1 MESSTQAITQSMA
14 EEKEEGKEPFPL
26 KVPKRRKKWRKPLI
40 FLAVAAAAVG
50 AWRFLRPA
58 QEAGN
63 GPGMYQPVQAQVRD
77 LIVSVSGSGTL
88 TPIESYQV
96 RALVAGDVLSAPFEE
111 GDQVEKGDLL
121 YRIDA
126 GDAELSLAQ
135 AQLSLRQ
142 AQTAYDQLKDSL
154 TPAPSSSGV
163 VQTLHVQKGDRVA
176 PGTAIADIADT
187 STMTL
192 TLPFQAADAAA
203 IVPGQ
208 SAQVTIAGT
217 METLPGTVESVSS
230 GQLVGAGGALVRQVE
245 IRVANPGALT
255 SSTWATAS
263 VDGVSCAGSGQFAPN
278 SRQTVTA
285 QTSGEV
291 TAIHVTAGSQVDA
304 GTALVTL
311 GGGEA
316 DSALESASVTLENAK
331 LSLRRCQETLENYT
345 ITAPISGT
353 VIEKALKEG
362 DKVNSMDS
370 GTLTTL
376 FDLSRLKLQ
385 MNVSELNIGQVQVGQ
400 EVEITAEALPGET
413 YHGRVEKVSI
423 NGTTTNGFT
432 TYPVTIEVEEY
443 GQLTP
448 GMNVSAQI
456 IVSRVEQALC
466 VPVSAVNSDQTVL
479 VAGEGALTPDGSGV
493 ADLAAAQRREVTLGA
508 GDQEYVQILSGLS
521 RDEVVLV
528 PSLPQ
533 GQPED
538 DLETAVVSGG

>member
-1 MESSTQAITQSMA
+1 MESSTQAITQNAA
-14 EEKEEGKEPFPL
+14 EEKGERKDPVPL
-26 KVPKRRKKWRKPLI
+26 KVPKKRKKWRRPLI

-50 AWRFLRPA
+50 AWRFLCPA

-263 VDGVSCAGSGQFAPN
+263 VDGVACAGSGQFAPN

-291 TAIHVTAGSQVDA
+291 TAIHVTAGSQVEA

-316 DSALESASVTLENAK
+316 DSALESASVALENAK